1 VTTHALVVLKTS
13 EGFVMLFMTRKY
25 SCVCVC
31 VFFSNAIAENSSVL
45 MLSEES
51 SLESGPRDL
60 VTTTPRS
67 IEVHISP
74 FQFLAREMQSDF
86 PFPRLLF
93 VSMSFLMLLFS

>member
-1 VTTHALVVLKTS
+1 
-13 EGFVMLFMTRKY
+13 
-25 SCVCVC
+25 

-60 VTTTPRS
+60 VITTPRS

-74 FQFLAREMQSDF
+74 FQFLTREMQSDF